1 MAYMNQEIKKE
12 IKAAIDATV
21 EILGLKGKLKYS
33 LAVDNG
39 SVLILN
45 IKSGPIDFIGNY
57 NALAEEKN
65 KYIDEGYLKNRLAED
80 RIDINPFWAHEHFT
94 DEAQKV
100 VVALLKAMNIL
111 NYDNSDIQSDYF
123 DIGYH
128 VRMNIGK
135 WNKPYMVK

>member
-1 MAYMNQEIKKE
+1 MAYMNQEMKKE

-33 LAVDNG
+33 LAVSNG
-39 SVLILN
+39 TMLTLN
-45 IKSGPIDFIGNY
+45 VKSGPIDFIGNY
-57 NALAEEKN
+57 NAVAEEKN
-65 KYIDEGYLKNRLAED
+65 KYITDHMKNRLAED
-80 RIDINPFWAHEHFT
+80 SIDINPFWAHEHFT

-100 VVALLKAMNIL
+100 IVALLKAMNIK

-135 WNKPYMVK
+135 WNKPYEVK